1 MTTDQAR
8 KTAPRRRMTVN
19 GTGGSDRRSASRVG
33 TNTTNTKH
41 SGMLDGLTAAE
52 AEAQGLQVIEVAP
65 KSLIPNP
72 FNDPTRSTVSPD
84 DPDGLLQSVQ
94 ADGVAIPGWA
104 VTRDAFDKRWPG
116 ELDPDLP
123 GKYVLTFGHRRH
135 AASLETGRPTMPIIV
150 KDSILESRDGG
161 LLLMYQEN
169 HGRLALT
176 PVALAQLLAAFIDK
190 AGYTQAELAEQHSVN
205 QSTISRSLALLLL
218 APTVQEA
225 VNAGEFSP
233 TLAASLGSKLPYG
246 PVRSWQKAPDAA
258 RQCSA
263 ERLADQLR
271 AFKLLTAS
279 KKRTADSEDGA
290 EPAEP
295 AEPPATIG
303 TVIDRVLAERR
314 SRSEAQ
320 ARGLTIVDPVEHF
333 GNAGAAQKHRIYDD
347 VDDPTGLIAGL
358 DDRGELTFYA
368 TEENGAE
375 SRSNGVG
382 GTPGPTDENPA
393 DHHPEDHPGREKP
406 GAKAAPKTPDKAKSR
421 DGKQSLTASRNRREA
436 IRTIVSSPPPKP
448 QLLQILAD
456 QYALGV
462 ARWSSSD
469 DASQLA
475 DEWGVELA
483 ASAGAAERIV
493 RAWAL
498 ALAGY
503 ELHTLNQTA
512 TWEHPQQLFYKLL
525 AERAQYSPSG
535 WEREQ
540 LDLAG

>member
-8 KTAPRRRMTVN
+8 KPAPRRRMTVN
-19 GTGGSDRRSASRVG
+19 GNGAADRRSASRVG
-33 TNTTNTKH
+33 TTNTANTKH

-65 KSLIPNP
+65 TSLIPNP
-72 FNDPTRSTVSPD
+72 FNDAARSTVSPD

-104 VTRDAFDKRWPG
+104 VTRAAFDARWPG
-116 ELDPDLP
+116 ELSSDIP
-123 GKYVLTFGHRRH
+123 GKYVLTFGHRRL

-161 LLLMYQEN
+161 LSLMFKEN

-176 PVALAQLLAAFIDK
+176 PVAFARLLAAFIDK
-190 AGYTQAELAEQHSVN
+190 AGYTQAELAEQLSLN
-205 QSTISRSLALLLL
+205 QSTVSRSLALLLL
-218 APTVQEA
+218 APAVQAA

-233 TLAASLGSKLPYG
+233 TLASSLGSKLPYG

-258 RQCSA
+258 AQCSE
-263 ERLADQLR
+263 ERLDDQLR

-279 KKRTADSEDGA
+279 KKRAPDSEAGA
-290 EPAEP
+290 DP

-303 TVIDRVLAERR
+303 TVIDRVLAERM
-314 SRSEAQ
+314 SRVEAQ
-320 ARGLTIVDPVEHF
+320 ARGLTIVDPAEHF
-333 GNAGAAQKHRIYDD
+333 GNTATAQRHRIYDD
-347 VDDPTGLIAGL
+347 VDDPTGLITGL
-358 DDRGELTFYA
+358 DDRGELTFY
-368 TEENGAE
+368 TPVENGAE
-375 SRSNGVG
+375 SRSNGHDASI
-382 GTPGPTDENPA
+382 GPTDENPA
-393 DHHPEDHPGREKP
+393 DHQPEVRSGGEKA
-406 GAKAAPKTPDKAKSR
+406 GSKGSPKTGDEAKSR
-421 DGKQSLTASRNRREA
+421 DGKQPLTASRNRREA
-436 IRTIVSSPPPKP
+436 IRAIVSSPPPKP
-448 QLLQILAD
+448 QLLQLLAD

-483 ASAGAAERIV
+483 AGASAAERIG

-503 ELHTLNQTA
+503 ELHTLNQSA

-525 AERAQYSPSG
+525 TERAQYSPSG